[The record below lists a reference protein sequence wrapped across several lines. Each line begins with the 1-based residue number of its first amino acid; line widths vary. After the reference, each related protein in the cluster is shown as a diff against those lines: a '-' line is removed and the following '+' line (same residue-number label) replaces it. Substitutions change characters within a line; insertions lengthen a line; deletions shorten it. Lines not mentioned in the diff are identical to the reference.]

1 MTKKGRPAVF
11 FDRDGVLNHD
21 AGYVHT
27 PEAFVWTDEAVE
39 AVRHVNDAGWLAFV
53 VTNQSGIARGY
64 YGPEDVARLHRWMQ
78 DELGRHGAHIDAYY
92 YCPHHVD
99 GVAPELAVECSC
111 RKPHPGMLL
120 AAMDDWGVDRER
132 SLLIGDKPS
141 DLEAARRAGIRGY
154 LYQGGSLLRLVREAM
169 AASGPPSHTTTCSKT
184 SSTP

>member
-1 MTKKGRPAVF
+1 MTKQSRPAVF

-39 AVRHVNDAGWLAFV
+39 AVRQVNDAGWLAIV

-64 YGPEDVARLHRWMQ
+64 YGPEDVTRLHQWMQ
-78 DELGRHGAHIDAYY
+78 HELGRRGAHIDAYY
-92 YCPHHVD
+92 YCPHHED
-99 GVAPELAVECSC
+99 GCKAELAIECSC
-111 RKPHPGMLL
+111 RKPQPGMLL
-120 AAMDDWGVDRER
+120 TAMDDWGVDRER
-132 SLLIGDKPS
+132 SLLIGDKAS

-154 LYQGGSLLRLVREAM
+154 LYKGGSLLRLVREAM
-169 AASGPPSHTTTCSKT
+169 AASGQPPHTTTCSKT